1 MVVVAMLAVSY
12 VRGLTVYLSQRSDI
26 ATATQQIADRQA
38 DVSRLSDELNRW
50 NDPDYVKTQARDRL
64 GWVVPGETGYR
75 VIGLDGKVV
84 SGQVGSIAGRT
95 DPENQT
101 WYERLWGTVQAA
113 DQPVVTQTAQPSAEQ
128 TVTVPT
134 ATPR

>member
-1 MVVVAMLAVSY
+1 MVVLAMLSVSY
-12 VRGLTVYLSQRSDI
+12 VRGLSVYLGQRSDI
-26 ATATQQIADRQA
+26 AEATQQIADRQA
-38 DVSRLSDELNRW
+38 EVNRLTDELNRW
-50 NDPDYVKTQARDRL
+50 NDPDYVKIQARDRL

-84 SGQVGSIAGRT
+84 SGQVGSIAGRS

-113 DQPVVTQTAQPSAEQ
+113 DQPVVTQTVQPSADQ
-128 TVTVPT
+128 TVTVPS